1 MIGRLADCA
10 ILFLVFGG
18 NGHGNQATN
27 QTFTTRLLKSCS
39 CPPKAITS
47 STDLP
52 TQDIAR
58 YEPLSTEAHVR
69 HAGVTGDTVEYQP
82 SDVLLM
88 ARRVALDAARRE
100 WR

>member
-1 MIGRLADCA
+1 VFLPTKSYYIFNRLADA
-10 ILFLVFGG
+10 
-18 NGHGNQATN
+18 
-27 QTFTTRLLKSCS
+27 K
-39 CPPKAITS
+39 
-47 STDLP
+47 
-52 TQDIAR
+52 DIAR